1 MAPTMRLVGTI
12 RPRLRSVIAAEVS
25 GLVAELPVDIGDEV
39 RKGQILCKLRNV
51 TRVAEHAEAVSR
63 LAELEAALEEANAML
78 DKAAFESQRMTAL
91 WEEKRA
97 TEKEYTD
104 ARADLRA
111 ADGRARQA
119 EHALQAQKAVVE
131 VLADRLSQSEIHAPF
146 DGVIVTKR
154 TEVGAWVELGGE
166 IVELVDLT
174 VVRARV
180 NVPEAIIGHC
190 KVGCDALVR
199 VDALKSD
206 YSARISRV
214 VPDADERAR
223 TFPVEVDVENPERE
237 LRAGMFVSV
246 AMPSGPSGKQLV
258 VPKDAVVVRGAG
270 RTLFV
275 VREGEKGATA
285 MPVSVSIISEVR
297 DRLAVEAA
305 GLSAGD
311 RVVIRGNEYMF
322 APGPVVVVSDTAADS
337 GDSGTTKAAVHA
349 ATTQPSDEG

>member
-1 MAPTMRLVGTI
+1 MRLVGTI

-39 RKGQILCKLRNV
+39 RRGQVVCKLRNV

-63 LAELEAALEEANAML
+63 LAELKAALEEANAML

-104 ARADLRA
+104 ARADHRA
-111 ADGRARQA
+111 AEGRAHQA
-119 EHALQAQKAVVE
+119 EYALQAQKAVVE
-131 VLADRLSQSEIHAPF
+131 VLADRLSQTEIRAPLES
-146 DGVIVTKR
+146 VIVTKR
-154 TEVGAWVELGGE
+154 TEVGAWVEQGGE

-206 YSARISRV
+206 YAAKISRV

-223 TFPVEVDVENPERE
+223 TFPVEVDVENPSRE

-246 AMPSGPSGKQLV
+246 AMPSGPSGKRLV

-275 VREGEKGATA
+275 VKEGEKGATA
-285 MPVSVSIISEVR
+285 MPVAVSIISEVR
-297 DRLAVEAA
+297 DRLAVEAS

-322 APGPVVVVSDTAADS
+322 SPGPVIVVSDSAAVPED
-337 GDSGTTKAAVHA
+337 GGATKTAVHA

>member
-1 MAPTMRLVGTI
+1 MRLVGTI

-39 RKGQILCKLRNV
+39 RRGQILCRLRN
-51 TRVAEHAEAVSR
+51 TIRVAEHAEAVSR
-63 LAELEAALEEANAML
+63 LAELEAARDEASAML

-104 ARADLRA
+104 ARADHRA

-119 EHALQAQKAVVE
+119 EHALQTQKEVVE
-131 VLADRLSQSEIHAPF
+131 VLADRLSQTEIRAPF

-154 TEVGAWVELGGE
+154 TEVGAWVEQGGE

-180 NVPEAIIGHC
+180 NVPEAIIAHC
-190 KVGCDALVR
+190 QVGRDALVR

-206 YSARISRV
+206 YPAKISRV

-270 RTLFV
+270 RILFV

-297 DRLAVEAA
+297 DRLAVEAS

-322 APGPVVVVSDTAADS
+322 APGPVVVVSDTSTDS
-337 GDSGTTKAAVHA
+337 GDGGATKAAVHA

>member
-1 MAPTMRLVGTI
+1 MRLVGTI

-25 GLVAELPVDIGDEV
+25 GLVAEYPVDIGDEV
-39 RKGQILCKLRNV
+39 RKGQIVCKLRSV

-63 LAELEAALEEANAML
+63 LAELDAALEEANAML
-78 DKAAFESQRMTAL
+78 DKAVFESQRMTAL

-104 ARADLRA
+104 ARADHRA
-111 ADGRARQA
+111 AAGRARQA
-119 EHALQAQKAVVE
+119 ENALNTQKAVVE
-131 VLADRLSQSEIHAPF
+131 VLADNLSQTEIRAPF
-146 DGVIVTKR
+146 DGVVVTKR
-154 TEVGAWVELGGE
+154 TEVGAWVEQGGE
-166 IVELVDLT
+166 IAELVDLSI
-174 VVRARV
+174 VRARV

-206 YSARISRV
+206 HSAKITRV

-223 TFPVEVDVENPERE
+223 TFPVEVDVENPQRE

-246 AMPSGPSGKQLV
+246 AMPSGPSGKRLV

-270 RTLFV
+270 RILFV

-285 MPVSVSIISEVR
+285 MPVPVSIISEVR
-297 DRLAVEAA
+297 DLVAVEAS

-322 APGPVVVVSDTAADS
+322 APGPVVVVSDTAAAVDD
-337 GDSGTTKAAVHA
+337 GGATKAAVHA
-349 ATTQPSDEG
+349 AATQPSDEG

>member
-1 MAPTMRLVGTI
+1 MRLVGTI
-12 RPRLRSVIAAEVS
+12 RPRMRSVIAAEVS

-63 LAELEAALEEANAML
+63 LSELEAALEEANAML

-104 ARADLRA
+104 ARADHRA
-111 ADGRARQA
+111 AKGRASQA
-119 EHALQAQKAVVE
+119 EYALQAQRAVVE
-131 VLADRLSQSEIHAPF
+131 VLADRLSQSEIRAPF

-206 YSARISRV
+206 YPAKISRV

-223 TFPVEVDVENPERE
+223 TFPVEVDVENPERA

-297 DRLAVEAA
+297 DRLAVEAS

-311 RVVIRGNEYMF
+311 RVVVRGNEYMF
-322 APGPVVVVSDTAADS
+322 APGPVVVVSDTAGDS
-337 GDSGTTKAAVHA
+337 GGRGTTKAAVHG